1 MKITFTLRTLAEAY
15 DVEAVDEFID
25 RLEQALL
32 RGDGALGVEDVRAV
46 VFEPVRFRAGY
57 DMEEVDDFLDGVAVP
72 LLEGRIAYDPEHDYS
87 RQSRGG
93 VPQQTEQDPEPRSG
107 PRAGH
112 PAERGG
118 FFARLLGG
126 GR

>member
-1 MKITFTLRTLAEAY
+1 MKISFTSRKFAEAY
-15 DVEAVDEFID
+15 EMPAVDDFID
-25 RLEQALL
+25 RLEQAIL
-32 RGDGALGVEDVRAV
+32 RGDGSVPTEDVHAV
-46 VFEPVRFRAGY
+46 VFAPVRFQAGY
-57 DMEEVDDFLDGVAVP
+57 DMEEVDDFLDEVAIP

-107 PRAGH
+107 PRGGH